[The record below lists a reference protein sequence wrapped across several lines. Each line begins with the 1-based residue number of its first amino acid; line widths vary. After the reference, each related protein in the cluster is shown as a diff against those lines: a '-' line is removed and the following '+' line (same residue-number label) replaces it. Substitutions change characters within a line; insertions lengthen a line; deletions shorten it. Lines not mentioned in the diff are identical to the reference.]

1 MTENFNISIDKCVN
15 TVYNTLYTDRER
27 ILDMFIY
34 IDNKSGTPIY
44 EQIYNQIKKYIV
56 SGMATPDEP
65 LPSIRNLAKD
75 LKISVITTKRAYEDL
90 EKDGYIYTVPSKGC
104 FIAPLNQELMR
115 EESLKKIEA
124 HIEEIEKL
132 AVLCG
137 MTKKDISNM
146 IDIIWEDKQ

>member
-1 MTENFNISIDKCVN
+1 
-15 TVYNTLYTDRER
+15 
-27 ILDMFIY
+27 MFIY
-34 IDNKSGTPIY
+34 INNKSGTPIY
-44 EQIYNQIKKYIV
+44 EQIYNQIKKHIV
-56 SGMATPDEP
+56 SGMTTPDEP

-90 EKDGYIYTVPSKGC
+90 EKDGYIYTIPAKGC
-104 FIAPLNQELMR
+104 FITPLNQELMR

-137 MTKKDISNM
+137 ITKKDISNM